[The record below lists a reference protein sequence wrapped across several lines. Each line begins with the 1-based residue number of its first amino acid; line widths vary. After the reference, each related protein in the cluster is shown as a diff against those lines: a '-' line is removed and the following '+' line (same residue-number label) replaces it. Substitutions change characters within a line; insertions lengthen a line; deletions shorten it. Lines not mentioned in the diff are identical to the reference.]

1 MWRFRAVALSALVLV
16 LSACGGGPLS
26 NGGNQPPP
34 PPPPSPAAFVYVS
47 NTSASALTGISV
59 AGGTPKQLTVSLP
72 AVGGTAPVGMVATGS
87 LLYIANSGSGTISGF
102 SFDAN
107 TGALRQL
114 PGSPTV
120 AAPGVSQLALCP
132 GNGGPTAPRFLYA
145 AATSAVLGYNITST
159 GQLTPLPG
167 SPFAA
172 GTQPAAV
179 LTDTACKFVFVANQ
193 GSNNISVFSVRSS
206 DGFLTP
212 IVGSPFPA
220 GTAPVAMAMGDGF
233 FFAANSGSNSVS
245 VYRVNTGAGA
255 GAFLTQ
261 VPNSPFAAGS
271 APSALVYSS
280 PTLYVANADSSNV
293 SAFAVTAQTGFLNPV
308 PGSPFSAGTQPKAMI
323 ALSPPANNVA
333 QQLFLYVANAGSN
346 DVSGFTIGN
355 NGVLT
360 VVAGFP
366 FPAGTNP
373 QGMVFACGNC
383 GYP

>member
-1 MWRFRAVALSALVLV
+1 MWRFPAVALSALVLV

-26 NGGNQPPP
+26 NGGNQPPTP
-34 PPPPSPAAFVYVS
+34 PPSSPAAFVYVS
-47 NTSASALTGISV
+47 NTSANGLTGISV

-72 AVGGTAPVGMVATGS
+72 PSGGTAPVGMVATGS
-87 LLYIANSGSGTISGF
+87 WLYIANSGSGTISGF

-114 PGSPTV
+114 PGSP
-120 AAPGVSQLALCP
+120 AAAAAGVRQLALCP

-145 AATSAVLGYNITST
+145 AASSAVLGYNITST

-172 GTQPAAV
+172 GTQPAGV
-179 LTDTACKFVFVANQ
+179 LTDPACDNVFVANQ
-193 GSNNISVFSVRSS
+193 GSNDISVFSVRSS
-206 DGFLTP
+206 DGFLTRV
-212 IVGSPFPA
+212 VGSPFPA

-233 FFAANSGSNSVS
+233 FFAANSGSNTVS
-245 VYRVNTGAGA
+245 VYRLNTGPGA

-261 VPNSPFAAGS
+261 VVGSPFFTGS

-280 PTLYVANADSSNV
+280 PTLYVANADSNNV
-293 SAFAVTAQTGFLNPV
+293 SAFAVTPQTGFLNPV
-308 PGSPFSAGTQPKAMI
+308 TGSPFSVGVQPKAMI

-333 QQLFLYVANAGSN
+333 QQLFLYVANSGSN
-346 DVSGFTIGN
+346 DLSGFTIGS

-366 FPAGTNP
+366 FPAGITP
-373 QGMVFACGNC
+373 QGIVFACGNC